1 VARTHGSKREL
12 QNISRNPRPHTQSR
26 HWWCL
31 ADALIGPTRATA
43 RFNHAAGRTT
53 QTPDSTEADDD
64 EFVHRRTRQCLGPRR
79 HGRAAGDAGQ
89 RRQHRAEQWARAG
102 VHARQHA
109 GDPREK
115 RLRPGAA
122 HGDAEPLLTGSPL
135 PAARAA
141 TPPLTTSWAEDESEV
156 PAREQQAWGGEEGYS
171 HAEGLDE
178 AEYLLAPGVGLPRT
192 LFEDG
197 RPRPHVEGEPNL
209 TRLGTPGTTRF
220 AFPPYPQCRSCRRN
234 CVSGDDAPPCTIAPT
249 RCRTTQP
256 PRQPRSSI
264 RCHVARGGHC
274 DRMRTMHRMCV
285 SLGFG
290 TADRGAT
297 ATRTPLRFSIRPS
310 PTVGCVAGCAAGYES
325 RSRIAR

>member
-1 VARTHGSKREL
+1 MMSSSIGGRVSALGHAATVG
-12 QNISRNPRPHTQSR
+12 PPVTQDSG
-26 HWWCL
+26 
-31 ADALIGPTRATA
+31 ASTAPSSGPVQVSTRANTLEIP
-43 RFNHAAGRTT
+43 GRKGYDPE
-53 QTPDSTEADDD
+53 QHTE
-64 EFVHRRTRQCLGPRR
+64 TLS
-79 HGRAAGDAGQ
+79 
-89 RRQHRAEQWARAG
+89 
-102 VHARQHA
+102 
-109 GDPREK
+109 
-115 RLRPGAA
+115 
-122 HGDAEPLLTGSPL
+122 LLTGSPL

-264 RCHVARGGHC
+264 RLSCGTR
-274 DRMRTMHRMCV
+274 R
-285 SLGFG
+285 SL
-290 TADRGAT
+290 
-297 ATRTPLRFSIRPS
+297 
-310 PTVGCVAGCAAGYES
+310 
-325 RSRIAR
+325 